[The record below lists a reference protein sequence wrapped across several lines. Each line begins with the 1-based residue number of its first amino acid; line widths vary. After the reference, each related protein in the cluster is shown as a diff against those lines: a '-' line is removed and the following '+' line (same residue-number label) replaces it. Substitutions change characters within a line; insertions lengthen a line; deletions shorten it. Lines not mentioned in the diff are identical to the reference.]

1 MSADTLE
8 FTADP
13 TADADGRLGITI
25 RMGGQAHEVF
35 YQTRDIRL
43 TPSIEAC
50 LCMTLLPAMSQ
61 GAAVQAR
68 GPVSPRLLAATD
80 RIMDVV
86 CGWQPSLHRV
96 KIEGAVPRSA
106 APAAGSRVGTF
117 FSGGLDSFFTLL
129 KHRDEI
135 TDLIHI
141 YGFQRQPSD
150 IALRQR
156 TSELVRR
163 AGAEFGKNVIEVESN
178 YRSFLKPYV
187 SHTHLAHGASLATVG
202 HLLGPEFHR
211 IYIAAT
217 YHRDALFPWGSHP
230 DLDPLWSTESLDVV
244 HDGCEA
250 TRVDKARLV
259 AQSDIALQSL
269 RVCHHNP
276 RENLNCGECE
286 KCIRTM
292 INLAAVGG
300 LERCHTF
307 AKPLDIDRVKQLL
320 AKTHGVEV
328 FLTENLRALDESGSH
343 PELAAAVR
351 GVLNRPRWQMQT
363 IATGRRIG
371 RELMRISPVR
381 AIVRQLQRRR

>member
-13 TADADGRLGITI
+13 AADADGRLGIAI
-25 RMGGQAHEVF
+25 RMGGQEHGVF
-35 YQTRDIRL
+35 YQSRDIRL
-43 TPSIEAC
+43 TPTLDAC
-50 LCMTLLPAMSQ
+50 LCLTLLPAMSQ

-68 GPVSPRLLAATD
+68 GPVSPRLLAASE

-96 KIEGAVPRSA
+96 RIEGAVPRTA
-106 APAAGSRVGTF
+106 AAGGPRVGTF
-117 FSGGLDSFFTLL
+117 FSGGLDSFYTLL

-163 AGAEFGKNVIEVESN
+163 VGVELGKNVIEVESN
-178 YRSFLKPYV
+178 YRSFLQPYV
-187 SHTHLAHGASLATVG
+187 SHTLLAHGASLATVG
-202 HLLGPEFHR
+202 HLLGPDFHR

-217 YHRDALFPWGSHP
+217 YHRDDLFPWGSHP

-292 INLAAVGG
+292 INLAAVGA
-300 LERCHTF
+300 LERCRTF

-328 FLTENLRALDESGSH
+328 FLTENLRALDESQAH

-351 GVLNRPRWQMQT
+351 AVLNRPRWQMQT

-371 RELMRISPVR
+371 RELMRIAPVR
-381 AIVRQLQRRR
+381 ALVQQLQRRR